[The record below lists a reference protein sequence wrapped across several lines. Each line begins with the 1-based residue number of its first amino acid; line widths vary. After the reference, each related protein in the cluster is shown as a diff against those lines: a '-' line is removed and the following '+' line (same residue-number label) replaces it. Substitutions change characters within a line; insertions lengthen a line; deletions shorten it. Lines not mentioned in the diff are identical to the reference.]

1 MNPLD
6 VRLLLFTTL
15 KVLNKSQERDKQ
27 ADSHTD
33 CRTSDL

>member
-15 KVLNKSQERDKQ
+15 KVLNMSQESDKQ
-27 ADSHTD
+27 AESRTD
-33 CRTSDL
+33 CLT